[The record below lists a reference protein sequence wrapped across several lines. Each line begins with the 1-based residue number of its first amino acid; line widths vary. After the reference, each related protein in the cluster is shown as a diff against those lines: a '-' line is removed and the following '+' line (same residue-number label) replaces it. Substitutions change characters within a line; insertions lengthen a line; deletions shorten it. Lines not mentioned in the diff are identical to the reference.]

1 MRTVSRYALIAA
13 LTVGLVGAGTVV
25 FSHPIPSSN
34 VLHSVQA
41 KGRKVLVIGTFTP
54 GREPGVRRCG
64 PAGGRRVFVVDE
76 TTGTT
81 FATNRRTRDNGNY
94 RSRTTRPNQG
104 KLTPGAHTVH
114 TVIPGRMGGGYGQA
128 HPCLDAVS
136 NSLPVTIPARG
147 GGGGDDDDDDD

>member
-34 VLHSVQA
+34 VLESVKA
-41 KGRKVLVIGTFTP
+41 KGRKVLVIGKFTP

-81 FATNRRTRDNGNY
+81 FATNRRTRDNGKY
-94 RSRTTRPNQG
+94 RSRTKRPNQG

-136 NSLPVTIPARG
+136 NSLPVFIRR
-147 GGGGDDDDDDD
+147 GGGDDDDDDD

>member
-1 MRTVSRYALIAA
+1 VRTVSRYALIAA

-25 FSHPIPSSN
+25 FGHPIISSN
-34 VLHSVQA
+34 ALNSVQA
-41 KGRKVLVIGTFTP
+41 KGRKVLVIGKFTP

-94 RSRTTRPNQG
+94 RSRTKRPNHG
-104 KLTPGAHTVH
+104 KFTRGLHTVH
-114 TVIPGRMGGGYGQA
+114 TVIPGKVGGGYGQA

-136 NSLPVTIPARG
+136 NSLPVRIR
-147 GGGGDDDDDDD
+147 GGGDDDD